1 MTMKQLTVS
10 IAAYNVEAYL
20 DKCLGSFAD
29 ERLNDGLE
37 VLIVNDGSTDRTVE
51 IATEYVAR
59 FPAIFRLIDKKNGGH
74 GSTVNA
80 GMREATGRY
89 FRVVDGDDWVNTENM
104 VTLIDRLAS
113 IDSDMVVDEK
123 RTVHMITGEEVPLP
137 LPKDTPYD
145 RAVPFLDYATP
156 EYCDY
161 YNLHTVMI
169 KTSLLREYHVEL
181 REGIFYVDY
190 EFILKSTSRCREVTF
205 LHLDMYRYLIGN
217 VNQSVDSQNYVRRIS
232 HHRKMTEEVLRFA
245 SDPAFTGACRAYLDR
260 RVALLIHTH
269 YNIAWIYNKDRKQG
283 AAQGRDFRAFLEKNY
298 PQYAKATS
306 KRYHLC
312 RLLHALGVDYDRLQK
327 LMRR

>member
-1 MTMKQLTVS
+1 MRMKQLTVS

-29 ERLNDGLE
+29 ERLSDGLE
-37 VLIVNDGSTDRTVE
+37 VLIVNDGSTDRTAE
-51 IATEYVAR
+51 IAAGYVER
-59 FPAIFRLIDKKNGGH
+59 FPSIFRLIDKKNGGH

-80 GMREATGRY
+80 GMREAAGRY
-89 FRVVDGDDWVNTENM
+89 FRVVDGDDWVNTDNM
-104 VTLIDRLAS
+104 VKLVERLAS

-123 RTVHMITGEEVPLP
+123 RTVHMITGEEVALP
-137 LPKDTPYD
+137 LPKGTPFD
-145 RAVPFLDYATP
+145 RAVPFLDYSTP
-156 EYCDY
+156 AYCDF

-169 KTSLLREYHVEL
+169 KTALLHEYHVEL

-190 EFILKSTSRCREVTF
+190 EFILKSTARCKDVTF
-205 LHLDMYRYLIGN
+205 LDLDIYRYLIGN

-260 RVALLIHTH
+260 RVCLLINTH
-269 YNIAWIYNKDRKQG
+269 YNIAWIYNKNRREG
-283 AAQGRDFRAFLEKNY
+283 AEQGRDFRAFLTKNY
-298 PQYAKATS
+298 PQYARATAG
-306 KRYHLC
+306 RYRLC
-312 RLLHALGVDYDRLQK
+312 RLLHTFGVDYDRLQK

>member
-1 MTMKQLTVS
+1 MKQLTVS

-20 DKCLGSFAD
+20 EKCLGSFAD
-29 ERLNDGLE
+29 PRLADGLE

-51 IATEYVAR
+51 IAAEYVAKY
-59 FPAIFRLIDKKNGGH
+59 PTIFRLIDKKNGGH

-104 VTLIDRLAS
+104 VTLLARLAE
-113 IDSDMVVDEK
+113 IDSDMVVDQR
-123 RTVHMITGEEVPLP
+123 RTVHMITGEERPELLP
-137 LPKDTPYD
+137 AGTPFD
-145 RAVPFLDYATP
+145 KAVPFLEYSSA

-169 KTSLLREYHVEL
+169 KTALLREHGVEL

-190 EFILKSTSRCREVTF
+190 EFILKATARCADVTF
-205 LHLDMYRYLIGN
+205 LDLDIYRYLIGN

-232 HHRKMTEEVLRFA
+232 HHRKMTEEVLRFVTTA
-245 SDPAFTGACRAYLDR
+245 GFTGACRAYLDR
-260 RVALLIHTH
+260 RTELLIHTH

-283 AAQGRDFRAFLEKNY
+283 AAQGREFYAFLTEHY
-298 PQYAKATS
+298 PQYAKATAG
-306 KRYHLC
+306 RYRLC
-312 RLLHALGVDYDRLQK
+312 RLLHAAGVDYERLQK
-327 LMRR
+327 LMRRK